1 MSNILGS
8 ELINAI
14 IKSDLQLSKNIY
26 NKSNKEILT
35 LKNNNKRT
43 PLTVACAVGSL
54 EIAKWL
60 YYNGAHTDLYEKDKS
75 LYGPL
80 FVAIREGHVDIL
92 KWLYEVDGF
101 KDIKDGDYINQKPLW
116 FICNHTYI
124 NIENRL
130 AMAKFFFEKE
140 IITGDSGN
148 DKNDIVYNDILN
160 YMHNNEFKI
169 KFCNWIYNKIH
180 EYDIL
185 QLFLKGSIYK
195 KSKNIY
201 KLDNLIKNLIFE
213 YTGILYGNK
222 LKSYKFILEKIKL

>member
-8 ELINAI
+8 QLINAI
-14 IKSDLQLSKNIY
+14 IKSDLQLCKNIY
-26 NKSNKEILT
+26 DKSNKEILT
-35 LKNNNKRT
+35 LKNENKRT
-43 PLTVACAVGSL
+43 PLTVACAIGSL

-60 YYNGAHTDLYEKDKS
+60 YYNGAYTDLYEKDKS

-80 FVAIREGHVDIL
+80 FVAIREGYVDIMR
-92 KWLYEVDGF
+92 WLYEVDGF
-101 KDIKDGDYINQKPLW
+101 NDIKNGDYINQKPLW

-130 AMAKFFFEKE
+130 AMAQFFFEKG

-195 KSKNIY
+195 KSSNIY

-213 YTGILYGNK
+213 YTGILYGSK
-222 LKSYKFILEKIKL
+222 LKNYKFTLDKINL